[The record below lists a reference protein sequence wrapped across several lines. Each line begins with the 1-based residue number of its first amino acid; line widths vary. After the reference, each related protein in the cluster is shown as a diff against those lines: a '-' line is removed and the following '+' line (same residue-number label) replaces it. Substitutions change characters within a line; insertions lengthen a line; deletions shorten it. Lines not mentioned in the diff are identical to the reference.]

1 MEAFKLSRGDT
12 IIIDNLPFE
21 LIDVRHSRGGGTGSK
36 CKVIF
41 SAVGHGRKIVD
52 EIVPGSSVFV
62 VVDKGSK
69 ARNESSCPVESTSDY
84 RIPH

>member
-1 MEAFKLSRGDT
+1 MEAFKLARGDT
-12 IIIDNLPFE
+12 ILIDNLPFE
-21 LIDVRHSRGGGTGSK
+21 LIDVRRSRGVGAR

-41 SAVGHGRKIVD
+41 SAVGHDRKIVD

-62 VVDKGSK
+62 VVDKGFK
-69 ARNESSCPVESTSDY
+69 ARNESSCPVESTSGY